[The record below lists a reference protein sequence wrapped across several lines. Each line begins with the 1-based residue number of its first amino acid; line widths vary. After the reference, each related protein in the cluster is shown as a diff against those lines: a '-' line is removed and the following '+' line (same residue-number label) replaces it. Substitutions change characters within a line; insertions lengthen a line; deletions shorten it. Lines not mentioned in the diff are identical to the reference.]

1 VVNHAGSE
9 NSIEVFDFR
18 DGKLSYLKTITDPLL
33 VSPNDLVMLDENRF
47 YVTNDHGAAS
57 YNGKMIEDYLR
68 ISRANVLVY
77 DGQNFSLAADRL
89 SYANG
94 INMSPDGSIVY
105 VAETVAKKISVYSR
119 HDDDTLTFKQ
129 EIFLGTG
136 VDNIELDNDG
146 GLWIGSH
153 PKLLTFIYHA
163 ENPDAVSPSQVL
175 RLSMDENRS
184 YIFQEI
190 YLSIGEDLSGSS
202 VAAVYDNT
210 LLIGAVLDD
219 HFLMCSLAR
228 SVMDT
233 INQAGR

>member
-1 VVNHAGSE
+1 M
-9 NSIEVFDFR
+9 
-18 DGKLSYLKTITDPLL
+18 LKILMRRP
-33 VSPNDLVMLDENRF
+33 
-47 YVTNDHGAAS
+47 
-57 YNGKMIEDYLR
+57 
-68 ISRANVLVY
+68 
-77 DGQNFSLAADRL
+77 
-89 SYANG
+89 
-94 INMSPDGSIVY
+94 
-105 VAETVAKKISVYSR
+105 
-119 HDDDTLTFKQ
+119 
-129 EIFLGTG
+129 
-136 VDNIELDNDG
+136 
-146 GLWIGSH
+146 
-153 PKLLTFIYHA
+153 
-163 ENPDAVSPSQVL
+163 PSQVL